1 MQHKS
6 QTLLFKLFAKLM
18 ELGKTQ
24 SNHDFNEMLRV
35 QHIKQGYRLHEII
48 SIQRYTDIENC
59 KHFNQNISNKPLRF
73 NGFFIFMFYVL
84 MMPYGVL
91 G

>member
-35 QHIKQGYRLHEII
+35 QHIKPEDTGYIKLFLSKDILTLKIANI
-48 SIQRYTDIENC
+48 SIKIGQIYHYGSIVSLSSC
-59 KHFNQNISNKPLRF
+59 
-73 NGFFIFMFYVL
+73 FMF
-84 MMPYGVL
+84 
-91 G
+91 